1 MILERIIKCKHEPWG
16 KHYLGDTRFF
26 RCDYGSVKVVS
37 IQQSVPSSVGWSVHL
52 SACPSVHLSISCF
65 FQRFFKLY
73 NANKNDNNNNDNNN
87 NIDNYKNNNN
97 IDKNNNN
104 NIDKNNK

>member
-1 MILERIIKCKHEPWG
+1 M
-16 KHYLGDTRFF
+16 
-26 RCDYGSVKVVS
+26 S

-52 SACPSVHLSISCF
+52 SACPSDCLSISCF

-73 NANKNDNNNNDNNN
+73 NVNKNDNNNIDDYKNNN
-87 NIDNYKNNNN
+87 NFDKNNNNN

-104 NIDKNNK
+104 NK